1 VSAIG
6 VGGGA
11 AGREAAILGIDLG
24 TTEVKAGLVTFDGR
38 LLGLARAG
46 YRTETDAASGLAE
59 QDPEA
64 WWGALTSAIRYLAA
78 SAKADILAIAL
89 DGHGPTLVAVD
100 ALGRSTR
107 PAIIWQDSRAAGEQA
122 ELAQATGLEGWSLA
136 GLPAA
141 LWVERHEPEVAAATR
156 WYLATW
162 DFLALRLTGRA
173 TMSLL
178 ADQPFPN
185 PAILE
190 AAGIPPARIPERVR
204 AGDVVGELTADA
216 AKLLGIEPS
225 IPVVAGTVDAWASFN
240 GAGMTAKGDAIDVGG
255 AAGGFGVYW
264 DEAVRVPGSFV
275 TIAPLPGLFSV
286 GGAMAATGRAIDWFR
301 TAIAGGVD
309 STELLLEE
317 AAATPPGADGALFL
331 PYLAGERSPIWDPTA
346 RGAFVGLTL
355 DHRRGH
361 LTRAILEAS
370 ALAIRHVAEPI
381 LAAGVRVNEMRVCGG
396 PARSETW
403 NQIKADVTG
412 FTVAVPAVLETAVVG
427 AAVLGATGIG
437 AHPDVPSA
445 IRGMTRVAHRLE
457 PNPDNRPLYD
467 AAFDAY
473 VRLHPAIAPIVSGF
487 RVATAAAAGR
497 QR

>member
-1 VSAIG
+1 M
-6 VGGGA
+6 A
-11 AGREAAILGIDLG
+11 ATREAAILGIDLG
-24 TTEVKAGLVTFDGR
+24 TTEVKAGLVTLDGR
-38 LLGLARAG
+38 LLGLARTA
-46 YRTETDAASGLAE
+46 YRTETDASIGRAE

-64 WWGALTSAIRYLAA
+64 WWGALATSVRRLAS
-78 SAKADILAIAL
+78 SAAAEVIAIAV

-100 ALGRSTR
+100 ASGRPTR
-107 PAIIWQDSRAAGEQA
+107 PAIIWQDSRAKDEAS
-122 ELAQATGLEGWSLA
+122 ELADATGLSGWSLA

-141 LWVERHEPEVAAATR
+141 LWVERHEPAVAAATC

-162 DFLALRLTGRA
+162 DYLGMRLTGRA
-173 TMSLL
+173 ATSLVEG
-178 ADQPFPN
+178 QPFPGAAVLDRAGV
-185 PAILE
+185 PA
-190 AAGIPPARIPERVR
+190 AKVPPGVR
-204 AGDVVGELTADA
+204 AGDVLGELTAEAADHLRLDA
-216 AKLLGIEPS
+216 G
-225 IPVVAGTVDAWASFN
+225 IPVVAGIVDAWASFH

-264 DEAVRVPGSFV
+264 DRPLDVPGSFA

-301 TAIAGGVD
+301 TQIVAGVD
-309 STELLLEE
+309 STEALLEE
-317 AAATPPGADGALFL
+317 AAATPPGADGVIFL
-331 PYLAGERSPIWDPTA
+331 PYLAGERSPIWDPSA

-370 ALAIRHVAEPI
+370 AFAVRHVAEPI
-381 LAAGVRVNEMRVCGG
+381 LAAGVTVDEMRVCGG

-412 FTVAVPAVLETAVVG
+412 FRVAVPAVLETAVVG
-427 AAVLGATGIG
+427 SAALGATGVG
-437 AHPDVPSA
+437 AYPDLPAA

-457 PNPDNRPLYD
+457 PRSEYRELYD

-473 VRLHPAIAPIVSGF
+473 VRLHPAIAPVL
-487 RVATAAAAGR
+487 AGLR
-497 QR
+497 P

>member
-1 VSAIG
+1 MSG
-6 VGGGA
+6 PTT

-24 TTEVKAGLVTFDGR
+24 TTEVKAGLVTLDGR

-46 YRTETDAASGLAE
+46 YRTETDAASGRAE

-64 WWGALTSAIRYLAA
+64 WWGALTAAVRYLAA
-78 SAKADILAIAL
+78 SDRADVLAIAI

-100 ALGRSTR
+100 GHGRPTR
-107 PAIIWQDSRAAGEQA
+107 PAIIWQDSRSTAEQA
-122 ELAQATGLEGWSLA
+122 ELSRATGLEGWSLA

-141 LWVERHEPEVAAATR
+141 LWVERHEPEVAAASR

-173 TMSLL
+173 ATSLL
-178 ADQPFPN
+178 AGQPFPGTDQL
-185 PAILE
+185 A
-190 AAGIPPARIPERVR
+190 AAGIPAGRIPEAVQ
-204 AGDVVGELTADA
+204 AGDVVGELSPDA
-216 AKLLGIEPS
+216 ASLLGVEPS
-225 IPVVAGTVDAWASFN
+225 IPVVAGIVDAWASFH
-240 GAGMTAKGDAIDVGG
+240 GAGMTDKGDAIDVGG

-264 DEAVRVPGSFV
+264 DEPVRVPGSFV
-275 TIAPLPGLFSV
+275 TIAPLAGLFSV

-301 TAIAGGVD
+301 TEIVGGVD

-317 AAATPPGADGALFL
+317 AAATPPGASGAIFL

-370 ALAIRHVAEPI
+370 ALAIRHVAERI
-381 LAAGVRVNEMRVCGG
+381 LAAGVSVGEMRVCGG

-427 AAVLGATGIG
+427 AAVLGATGVG
-437 AHPDVPSA
+437 AYPDVPTA
-445 IRGMTRVAHRLE
+445 IRGMTQVAHRLE
-457 PNPDNRPLYD
+457 PNPETRMLYD

-473 VRLHPAIAPIVSGF
+473 VRLHPAIAPIVAGF
-487 RVATAAAAGR
+487 VAAGASR
-497 QR
+497 

>member
-1 VSAIG
+1 MSELNT
-6 VGGGA
+6 

-24 TTEVKAGLVTFDGR
+24 TTEVKVGLVTLDGR

-46 YRTETDAASGLAE
+46 YRTGTDTASGRAE

-64 WWGALTSAIRYLAA
+64 WWGALTSAVRYLAA
-78 SAKADILAIAL
+78 SGRADILAIAI
-89 DGHGPTLVAVD
+89 DGHGPTLVACD
-100 ALGRSTR
+100 EQGRATR
-107 PAIIWQDSRAAGEQA
+107 PAIIWQDSRATAEQA
-122 ELAQATGLEGWSLA
+122 ELSRRTGLEGWSLA

-173 TMSLL
+173 ATSLL
-178 ADQPFPN
+178 AGQPFPA
-185 PAILE
+185 PQELE
-190 AAGIPPARIPERVR
+190 ATGIPPERIPEPIR
-204 AGDVVGELTADA
+204 AGEVVGELTSDA
-216 AKLLGIEPS
+216 ASLLGITPA
-225 IPVVAGTVDAWASFN
+225 IPVVAGIVDAWASFH

-264 DEAVRVPGSFV
+264 DEPVRVPGSFV

-301 TAIAGGVD
+301 TAIVGGID
-309 STELLLEE
+309 STEILLEE

-331 PYLAGERSPIWDPTA
+331 PYLAGERSPIWDPSA

-361 LTRAILEAS
+361 LARAILEAS

-381 LAAGVRVNEMRVCGG
+381 LAAGVLVGEMRVCGG

-427 AAVLGATGIG
+427 AAILGATGVG
-437 AHPDVPSA
+437 AYPDVPAA
-445 IRGMTRVAHRLE
+445 IRGMTQVARRLE
-457 PNPDNRPLYD
+457 PNPDNRSLYD

-473 VRLHPAIAPIVSGF
+473 VRLHPAISPIVAGL
-487 RVATAAAAGR
+487 VAGTGR
-497 QR
+497 KR

>member
-1 VSAIG
+1 MSGRTTA
-6 VGGGA
+6 GG
-11 AGREAAILGIDLG
+11 EAAILGIDLG
-24 TTEVKAGLVTFDGR
+24 TTEVKVGLVTIDGR

-46 YRTETDAASGLAE
+46 YRTNTDAASGRAE

-64 WWGALTSAIRYLAA
+64 WWGAVTTAVRHLVTSGG
-78 SAKADILAIAL
+78 ADILAVAIG
-89 DGHGPTLVAVD
+89 GHGPTLVAVD
-100 ALGRSTR
+100 EHGRSTR
-107 PAIIWQDSRAAGEQA
+107 PAIIWQDSRATAEGA
-122 ELAQATGLEGWSLA
+122 ELSRATGLEGWSLA

-141 LWVERHEPEVAAATR
+141 LWIERHEPVVAAATR

-173 TMSLL
+173 ATSLL
-178 ADQPFPN
+178 AGQPFPD
-185 PAILE
+185 ASELE
-190 AAGIPPARIPERVR
+190 AAGISAERIPPPIR
-204 AGDVVGELTADA
+204 AGDVVGELTIEA
-216 AKLLGIEPS
+216 AGQLGIGPS
-225 IPVVAGTVDAWASFN
+225 IPVVAGIVDAWASFH

-264 DEAVRVPGSFV
+264 DEPVRVPGSFV

-301 TAIAGGVD
+301 TEIVRGVD
-309 STELLLEE
+309 STEALLEE
-317 AAATPPGADGALFL
+317 AAATSAGAGGALFL

-361 LTRAILEAS
+361 LARAILEAS
-370 ALAIRHVAEPI
+370 AFAIRHVAEPI
-381 LAAGVRVNEMRVCGG
+381 LAAGVRTGEMRVCGG

-427 AAVLGATGIG
+427 AAILGATGIG
-437 AHPDVPSA
+437 AYPDVPAA

-457 PNPDNRPLYD
+457 PNPDNRALYD

-473 VRLHPAIAPIVSGF
+473 VRLHPAISPIVAGLAAT
-487 RVATAAAAGR
+487 VATAVSPR
-497 QR
+497 